1 MIKQLLKKLLQE
13 QQEQVVVELLK
24 NMEGMAE
31 RNAKRMAAIKEEMGT
46 KYILHPSHKR
56 SKLEEPRP
64 V

>member
-13 QQEQVVVELLK
+13 QQEQAVVELLK

-46 KYILHPSHKR
+46 KYILHPSHTR
-56 SKLEEPRP
+56 GKLDEPRP